1 MLSQLADKIDNLNDF
16 IGRAVSWLMLGMT
29 LIILAVIFFSAF
41 FRLGWVWLSELALY
55 MHAVLFTAGAAY
67 ALRHDAHVRIDI
79 FYSRL
84 SPIGRAWVNFFG
96 TLILLIPSC
105 VAVLF
110 FSRSYVLASWAVLEH
125 SAEGQ
130 GLPAVFLLKTMILIM
145 PTLLILQGLSILIKA
160 LAVIRGNNILTDD

>member
-1 MLSQLADKIDNLNDF
+1 M
-16 IGRAVSWLMLGMT
+16 
-29 LIILAVIFFSAF
+29 
-41 FRLGWVWLSELALY
+41 
-55 MHAVLFTAGAAY
+55 
-67 ALRHDAHVRIDI
+67 
-79 FYSRL
+79 
-84 SPIGRAWVNFFG
+84 NFFG

-160 LAVIRGNNILTDD
+160 LAVIRGNNISIGD